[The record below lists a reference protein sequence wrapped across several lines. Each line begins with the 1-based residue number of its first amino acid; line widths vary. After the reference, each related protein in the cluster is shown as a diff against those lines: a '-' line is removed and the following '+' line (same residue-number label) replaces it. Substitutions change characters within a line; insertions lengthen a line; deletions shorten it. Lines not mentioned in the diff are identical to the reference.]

1 MKLLRQMQNIV
12 TDFTIFQI
20 WTQLFNGRL
29 RIPAFPAQRFS
40 EYTRQRNIN
49 PLLRNIQAERI
60 LPWQRILLTVK
71 RFLSNQIVAMEA

>member
-1 MKLLRQMQNIV
+1 MDAAIQWLG
-12 TDFTIFQI
+12 TDFGAPT
-20 WTQLFNGRL
+20 
-29 RIPAFPAQRFS
+29 QRFS

-71 RFLSNQIVAMEA
+71 SFLSNQIVAMEP